1 MFMAG
6 TLQSTIIL
14 NILNMLH
21 LIPMPSVDASTT
33 YSPQG
38 KEFINTTFPNMQ
50 LKVPSCQHLQC

>member
-14 NILNMLH
+14 VISNLLY

-33 YSPQG
+33 SSTQG
-38 KEFINTTFPNMQ
+38 KEFINTSSPNMQ
-50 LKVPSCQHLQC
+50 LKVLSCQHLQ